1 MKPIKY
7 SLTKQIANEL
17 EEKIQSGQYNIGDK
31 IPTEPELVDHFG
43 VSRNTIR
50 ESVQALIHAGL
61 LEARQDDGTY
71 VVAMEKLQVE
81 LFTLMSKTEKQE
93 IQEARNLLEEYID
106 TLHKDLFTAIKNKDI
121 KKSKET
127 ILRIMDL

>member
-61 LEARQDDGTY
+61 LEARQGDGTY